1 MLFLGI
7 GVSCCALSLY
17 GYGMSVLGASR
28 ATMFMNLIPVFAV
41 LFSMVIL
48 GERMGP
54 VQWLASALVFAGVLL
69 SQKN

>member
-1 MLFLGI
+1 
-7 GVSCCALSLY
+7 
-17 GYGMSVLGASR
+17 
-28 ATMFMNLIPVFAV
+28 MFMNLIPVFAV